1 MRMII
6 LISSFLVLISCIV
19 MAIVQIKEKK
29 FKSPFMLLIVF
40 TFFIAFLIQVQSD
53 NGRLYKRHHECQKER
68 YSFLP

>member
-29 FKSPFMLLIVF
+29 LKSPFMLLIVF
-40 TFFIAFLIQVQSD
+40 TFFVALFWILKMFGVL
-53 NGRLYKRHHECQKER
+53 
-68 YSFLP
+68 